1 MLCHIASPMLARGSV
16 PRIHSNSLMQGFT
29 DVQAPVIPARLYA
42 SNAGGE
48 GNVITAFKPTSE
60 TLVLN

>member
-1 MLCHIASPMLARGSV
+1 MLCHITSPHVGTWLGAKDTF
-16 PRIHSNSLMQGFT
+16 NSLMMGFT

-42 SNAGGE
+42 SNTGGE
-48 GNVITAFKPTSE
+48 GNVITALKPTSE